1 MKFGTAH
8 QYGGTTRRLK
18 SKIIILILNT
28 IDPNNAIERLSNCL
42 KI

>member
-8 QYGGTTRRLK
+8 QYGGITRRQRNNFN
-18 SKIIILILNT
+18 LNT